1 VAAGETNEECGRGA
15 GPIRVLLLEDDAS
28 LRERFAKIL
37 RDWPSAELVAA
48 CACLA
53 EARQVLES
61 TRIDLLMADL
71 QLPDGHG
78 IEAIRL
84 LRQVNPEAD
93 SMVISVLADEA
104 SVIQAIE
111 AGAVGYLLKDAGSI
125 ELIDAIE
132 QLRAGCS
139 PISSSIARILV
150 RRMSAPGPRRP
161 EQAGGKEEGPKEE
174 GVLTPREMEIL
185 WGIAKGFTYAE
196 LAERLKISRHTVPA
210 HIKNIYRKLA
220 ANNRS
225 EAVFE
230 ATRRGLMQIGN

>member
-1 VAAGETNEECGRGA
+1 ME
-15 GPIRVLLLEDDAS
+15 VLLLEDDAS
-28 LRERFAKIL
+28 LRERFVNIL
-37 RDWPSAELVAA
+37 RDWPGASSVTV
-48 CACLA
+48 CACLS
-53 EARQVLES
+53 EALQVLHS
-61 TRIDLLMADL
+61 KRIDLLMTDL

-84 LRQVNPEAD
+84 LRQLNPAAE

-104 SVIQAIE
+104 SVIEAIE

-132 QLRAGCS
+132 QVRAGCS
-139 PISSSIARILV
+139 PISSSIARILI
-150 RRMSAPGPRRP
+150 RRMNAPGAR
-161 EQAGGKEEGPKEE
+161 QKEEKSSEE
-174 GVLTPREMEIL
+174 GLLTPREIEIL
-185 WGIAKGFTYAE
+185 WGIAKGYTYAE
-196 LAERLKISRHTVPA
+196 LAERLSISRNTVPA

-230 ATRRGLMQIGN
+230 ATRRGLIHFGSV